1 MPKKQPAKAHK
12 PIRIKVEP
20 SPDMT
25 DLEWELIKRRSL
37 EAVKKVLSD
46 AGWVM
51 ARAHGDDP

>member
-1 MPKKQPAKAHK
+1 MPKSKLAEAKK

-25 DLEWELIKRRSL
+25 DREWELIKRRSL

-46 AGWVM
+46 AGWAM